1 MDEKRRGFLK
11 GAGAA
16 GAVAIT
22 GGAAL
27 AAPGEAV
34 AAGAGT
40 GAKPEGAAIMPKG
53 MTFVTM
59 ASDGTYSLGV
69 KTERGILDVKKA
81 AKHHKSAA
89 PTTIDDLIRGG
100 DRGLTD
106 LVKLAV
112 AKGGKALFHD
122 EKGIEFGPCVTNP
135 EKILC
140 VGLNYARHARETN
153 NPIPK
158 LPILFNKFNN
168 ALNSH
173 QGTVRVSAVPAEQFD
188 YESELVIV
196 MGRKARNVSEA
207 DALSYVFGYCNG
219 NDFTARDL
227 QSRSSQWM
235 IGKTCDGFGVLGPY
249 LVTAD
254 QVDPTN
260 LKIEG
265 TVNGEVRQ
273 SSNTS
278 DLVFN
283 CAQIISYSSKLVT
296 LEPGD
301 IIFTGTPEGVIAG
314 YPKEKQV
321 WLKPGD
327 KLTTTFG
334 NLGMLRFTLT

>member
-1 MDEKRRGFLK
+1 MNELRRDFIK
-11 GAGAA
+11 GAGVAGAVVITGCAGRAPPA
-16 GAVAIT
+16 GAVA
-22 GGAAL
+22 
-27 AAPGEAV
+27 
-34 AAGAGT
+34 AGT
-40 GAKPEGAAIMPKG
+40 GMRAKSDGPAVIPKG

-59 ASDGTYSLGV
+59 MSGGNYSLGV
-69 KTERGILDVKKA
+69 KTERGILDVRKA
-81 AKHHKSAA
+81 AMGQKSSA
-89 PTTIDDLIRGG
+89 PTTIDDLIHGG
-100 DRGLTD
+100 DGGLSN

-112 AKGGKALFHD
+112 AKGDKALFL
-122 EKGIEFGPCVTNP
+122 EESAIEFGPCVTNP

-153 NPIPK
+153 NPIPT

-173 QGTVRVSAVPAEQFD
+173 QGTVRVSTVPAEKFD

-196 MGRKARNVSEA
+196 MGKKARNVSEA

-227 QSRSSQWM
+227 QMRSSQWM
-235 IGKTCDGFGVLGPY
+235 IGKTCDGFGLLGPY

-254 QVDPTN
+254 QVNPNN

-278 DLVFN
+278 DMVFN
-283 CAQIISYSSKLVT
+283 CAQIISYASKLMT

-301 IIFTGTPEGVIAG
+301 IIYTGTPEGVITG

-321 WLKPGD
+321 WLKAGD
-327 KLTTTFG
+327 KLTTTFAG
-334 NLGMLRFTLT
+334 LGTLRFTLT